1 MKDLTSSMEMSEKF
15 EKEQEGAEK
24 AAAAEVEAKHEGQ
37 PGASGTH
44 TPAAAAAATGEHPP
58 AYDAEH
64 GKEVPP
70 EKTERPAAAATEDA
84 PPEYNPYSQQRPT
97 GVPTRPAL
105 MDKSEEEAR
114 NNVAGVTEAE
124 KDLRAKEKKK
134 GLTKEQR
141 EELLRYEEER
151 TRVRKERVNTLT
163 EKLINRMSVW
173 TETEKDKNH
182 TNAFKEKTKLEIENL
197 KMESFGIEICHAIGH
212 VYFSKGSN
220 YLKSQ
225 NLFGVPG
232 FFGRLKEK
240 GNMVK
245 DVWGTISS
253 ALDAQV
259 SMEEMAKAEEKGG
272 DAWTDEARADYERR
286 VTGKIL
292 AAAWRGSK
300 FEIQG
305 VLRDVC
311 DQVLEGK
318 KISKHKR
325 VERAQAL
332 CIIGGLMK
340 EAQRTSEEENEN
352 MVFEQLMADAAKKR
366 EKEED
371 DKKKKKHQHNED
383 DVGKKHFPFR
393 SKEKEKGSAAA

>member
-1 MKDLTSSMEMSEKF
+1 MKDLTKSMEMSEKF
-15 EKEQEGAEK
+15 DKEQEDAEK
-24 AAAAEVEAKHEGQ
+24 KAAAEVEEKREGQ
-37 PGASGTH
+37 VSAS
-44 TPAAAAAATGEHPP
+44 AAASTAETTNEQPPPYEAA
-58 AYDAEH
+58 H
-64 GKEVPP
+64 GKNAPP
-70 EKTERPAAAATEDA
+70 QNTQRTTDSADA
-84 PPEYNPYSQQRPT
+84 PPGYNPYSQQRPA
-97 GVPTRPAL
+97 GVPMRHAI
-105 MDKSEEEAR
+105 MDKSEADAR
-114 NNVAGVTEAE
+114 DQVAGVTEAE

-141 EELLRYEEER
+141 EELQRYEEER
-151 TRVRKERVNTLT
+151 TRIRRERVDVLAK
-163 EKLINRMSVW
+163 KLVNRMSVW
-173 TETEKDKNH
+173 TETDKDKAQ

-197 KMESFGIEICHAIGH
+197 KMESFGIEILHAIGH

-220 YLKSQ
+220 FLKSQ

-240 GNMVK
+240 GSMMK

-272 DAWTDEARADYERR
+272 DSWTDEARADLERR

-311 DQVLEGK
+311 DEVLEDK
-318 KISKHKR
+318 KTSKHKR

-340 EAQRTSEEENEN
+340 EARRTTDEENEY
-352 MVFEQLMADAAKKR
+352 MVFEQLMAEAAKKR
-366 EKEED
+366 EKKEEGE
-371 DKKKKKHQHNED
+371 KKNGD
-383 DVGKKHFPFR
+383 SSKKHFPFR
-393 SKEKEKGSAAA
+393 SKEKEKEKSSAPAS